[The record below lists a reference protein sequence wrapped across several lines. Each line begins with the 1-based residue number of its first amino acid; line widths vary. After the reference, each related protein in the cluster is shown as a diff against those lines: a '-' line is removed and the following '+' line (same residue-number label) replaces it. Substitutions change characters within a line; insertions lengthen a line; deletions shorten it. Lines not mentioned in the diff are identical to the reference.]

1 MTNKVT
7 LTNKKQV
14 VNIVVNTLKKMLNDR
29 WKDGVAELRNVEIFE
44 LYEQSCDMLEKYN
57 DEINWD
63 DEQ

>member
-57 DEINWD
+57 EEINWD